1 MWVKRDWIRV
11 ITSSRDKKKNIIH
24 PSNLLKIM
32 SITRSQNMFAFRFPP
47 IEDKSKFWDYAFKY
61 QSQPGDQILTWVDIK
76 ENTFV

>member
-11 ITSSRDKKKNIIH
+11 ITSSRDKKKKLFIH
-24 PSNLLKIM
+24 PISSKLCQSLDPK
-32 SITRSQNMFAFRFPP
+32 TCLPLDFPP